1 MEIKRALTAIALTA
15 GLMGSI
21 PAAAGEAVQTL
32 EKLYEELQEFKDAP
46 EFRHVGFGRCC
57 KYFTWHERVRALNGK
72 ASVQEFLKG
81 MGVVPGDLILL
92 GWAYANGQG
101 AGEYARFIEGEI
113 RRARQGYTEPTWQAP
128 AGPAWINVG
137 IPPRYAWS
145 GTGTSRGEKTGWRII
160 YSCLVDAKIHI
171 QHEGRDFPGTAREWT
186 LSARWDGAEE
196 VPPYRVDVD
205 RRGNLEVQDQDM
217 RRMRTRIERHDDVEM
232 RMPNGAEVRFSL
244 TKSKRTIARAN
255 EGCPKA

>member
-81 MGVVPGDLILL
+81 MGIVPGDLILL

-113 RRARQGYTEPTWQAP
+113 RRARQGCTQ
-128 AGPAWINVG
+128 
-137 IPPRYAWS
+137 
-145 GTGTSRGEKTGWRII
+145 GTSMELPGGGP
-160 YSCLVDAKIHI
+160 
-171 QHEGRDFPGTAREWT
+171 GRPPHGGSPRE
-186 LSARWDGAEE
+186 AAGGG
-196 VPPYRVDVD
+196 P
-205 RRGNLEVQDQDM
+205 M
-217 RRMRTRIERHDDVEM
+217 REAGVRMVHPVH
-232 RMPNGAEVRFSL
+232 P
-244 TKSKRTIARAN
+244 
-255 EGCPKA
+255 